1 MFENM
6 LVAHHS
12 VVNSNESKLSCNDW
26 VVSQVEIKG
35 KLKDA
40 IVVEFIIMI

>member
-12 VVNSNESKLSCNDW
+12 VINSNESKLN
-26 VVSQVEIKG
+26 I
-35 KLKDA
+35 
-40 IVVEFIIMI
+40 